1 MDYRQQEVISR
12 AKSLRQRFADSRT
25 STSSSI
31 STSPLMTTRWQSHH
45 HHQFLQE
52 GSPGAPAAGNDAL
65 ASASLK
71 PQFSDVPTPAGSKS
85 PSPSR

>member
-25 STSSSI
+25 STSTSI
-31 STSPLMTTRWQSHH
+31 STSPLITTRWQSHH
-45 HHQFLQE
+45 HQPYFPE
-52 GSPGAPAAGNDAL
+52 GSGALVGGNDAL
-65 ASASLK
+65 GSASLK
-71 PQFSDVPTPAGSKS
+71 PQFSNVPTPSGSKS